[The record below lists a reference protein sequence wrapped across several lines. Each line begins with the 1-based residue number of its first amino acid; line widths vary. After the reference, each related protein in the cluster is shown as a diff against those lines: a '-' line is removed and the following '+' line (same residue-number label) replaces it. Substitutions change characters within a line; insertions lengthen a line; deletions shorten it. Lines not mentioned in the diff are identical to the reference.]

1 VIDAVGNVSSVLL
14 VGGTS
19 ELGQAVLTRLTGP
32 RLARV
37 VIAGRPSTELEAAAA
52 HVRACGV
59 TTVEVL
65 SFDAAD
71 PARHAAVVEAAFA
84 GGDIDVAI
92 MAVGSVS
99 ALDAD
104 HPDPRQAALGIDTN
118 LAGPVGI
125 GLAVAARLRGQGHG
139 VMICFAGS
147 IAAGSNPT
155 DVVFAAA
162 QAGFDTFALGV
173 SRWLRGSGARLILVR
188 AGHIPTKLGAPNPR
202 DLPVADP
209 TDVAAAVAAALRSG
223 RRTVVYVPPHARRT
237 RLRLPGTGRFR
248 R

>member
-1 VIDAVGNVSSVLL
+1 MIDAVGNVSSVLL

-37 VIAGRPSTELEAAAA
+37 VLAGRPSAELEAAAA

-59 TTVEVL
+59 AKVQVL
-65 SFDAAD
+65 SFDATD
-71 PARHAAVVEAAFA
+71 PAGHAAVVEAAF
-84 GGDIDVAI
+84 GSGDIDVVI
-92 MAVGSVS
+92 MAVGSVTV
-99 ALDAD
+99 LD
-104 HPDPRQAALGIDTN
+104 PDRPEARMAALGIETN
-118 LAGPVGI
+118 LAGPVGF
-125 GLAVAARLRGQGHG
+125 GLAVAARLRAQGHG
-139 VMICFAGS
+139 AMICFAGS
-147 IAAGSNPT
+147 APIGSTPT

-188 AGHIPTKLGAPNPR
+188 PGHIPTKLGAPTHR
-202 DLPVADP
+202 HQPVADP
-209 TDVAAAVAAALRSG
+209 TDVAAAVATALRSS
-223 RRTVVYVPPHARRT
+223 RRTVVYVPPNARRV